1 MTNPD
6 KDVRIGPAAAVGLV
20 AGREINTRIRSKAFI
35 VSTVATMVLL
45 VAGAIVAKLLSGSG
59 PDATIGVTQATAPLA
74 QPVQVAAK
82 TVGESVDTKT
92 VDEAAGRDQVRDGDL
107 DALLIGDG
115 TKVRVLVKQDLDDK
129 LRTALN
135 VLAGQL
141 AQNQEILSQHGDP
154 VKVNQAVATAS
165 VDVQSIE
172 PPHNYGGQ
180 QLVLGI
186 IAGILIYMSLLI
198 NGQAVAQGVVEEKS
212 SRVVELLLATVRP
225 WQLMAGK
232 VLGIGTLG
240 LVQMVLIGGA
250 GILAALGTGALTIS
264 VSAALGTVVWL
275 VVWFLLGFFAYA
287 LVLAAAGSLVSRQED
302 VGGVVSPV
310 LMFVILG
317 YVLGVSI
324 LPGDPTNKL
333 CEVLSI
339 LPVFSPTMMPIRLAM
354 GGVPAWEAG
363 LAVVLMLVAI
373 PALVWLS
380 GRMYRNAV
388 MRTGARVKLKE
399 AFTRA

>member
-1 MTNPD
+1 MSTPE
-6 KDVRIGPAAAVGLV
+6 KDVQIGALPAVGLI
-20 AGREINTRIRSKAFI
+20 AGREISTRIRSKAFI
-35 VSTVATMVLL
+35 VSTVITMVL
-45 VAGAIVAKLLSGSG
+45 VVGAAIVAKLIGGSG
-59 PDATIGVTQATAPLA
+59 PDATIGVTQATAPLSA
-74 QPVQVAAK
+74 SVQAAGS
-82 TVGESVDTKT
+82 TVGQNLETKT
-92 VDEAAGRDQVRDGDL
+92 VTEAEGRDQVSKGDL

-115 TKVRVLVKQDLDDK
+115 TKVSVLVKQDLDDK
-129 LRTALN
+129 LKTALN
-135 VLAGQL
+135 VLAGKL
-141 AQNQEILSQHGDP
+141 AENREIVAQNGDP
-154 VKVNQAVATAS
+154 AKVNQAVASAR
-165 VDVQSIE
+165 VQVQSLQ
-172 PPHNYGGQ
+172 PPHDYNGQ

-232 VLGIGTLG
+232 VLGIGTMG
-240 LVQMVLIGGA
+240 LIQMVAIGGV
-250 GILAALGTGALTIS
+250 GIIAALATGALTIS
-264 VSAALGTVVWL
+264 ISAAVGTVVWL

-310 LMFVILG
+310 LMFVIIG
-317 YVLGVSI
+317 YVLGVSV
-324 LPGDPTNKL
+324 LPSDPSNKL

-354 GGVPAWEAG
+354 GGVPAWEAV

-399 AFTRA
+399 AFTAA

>member
-1 MTNPD
+1 MTHAD
-6 KDVRIGPAAAVGLV
+6 KDVRIGAATAVGLV
-20 AGREINTRIRSKAFI
+20 AGREISTRIRSKAFI
-35 VSTVATMVLL
+35 VSTVASMILL
-45 VAGAIVAKLLSGSG
+45 VAGAIVAKLLSSG
-59 PDATIGVTQATAPLA
+59 GADTTVGVTQATAPLA
-74 QPVQVAAK
+74 QSVQVAAK
-82 TVGESVDTKT
+82 TVGESVETKT

-107 DALLIGDG
+107 DALLVGDG
-115 TKVRVLVKQDLDDK
+115 TKITVLVKQDLDGDLK
-129 LRTALN
+129 TALN
-135 VLAGQL
+135 LLAGQL
-141 AQNQEILSQHGDP
+141 AQNQEILAQHGDP
-154 VKVNQAVATAS
+154 AKVSQAVASAK
-165 VDVQSIE
+165 VEVQSLE
-172 PPHNYGGQ
+172 PPHDYGGQ

-240 LVQMVLIGGA
+240 LLQMVLIGGA
-250 GILAALGTGALTIS
+250 GITGALATGALTIS
-264 VSAALGTVVWL
+264 ISAAVGTVLWL
-275 VVWFLLGFFAYA
+275 VLWFLLGFFAYA
-287 LVLAAAGSLVSRQED
+287 LVLAAVGSLVSRQED

-324 LPGDPTNKL
+324 LPSDPTNKL
-333 CEVLSI
+333 CEVLSVI
-339 LPVFSPTMMPIRLAM
+339 PVFSPTMMPIRLAM
-354 GGVPAWEAG
+354 GGVPAWQAV

-388 MRTGARVKLKE
+388 MRTGARVKLRD
-399 AFTRA
+399 AFTAA